1 MNAQQP
7 LINHYGGPLKTTG
20 RKRKISKKD
29 REMNALVKRI
39 AKTVTKR
46 RIHDESL
53 DGAVESEEVNRA
65 FAEAKK
71 RPF

>member
-1 MNAQQP
+1 MKP
-7 LINHYGGPLKTTG
+7 TG
-20 RKRKISKKD
+20 KKRKVSKRD

-46 RIHDESL
+46 RNGDSTVDE
-53 DGAVESEEVNRA
+53 AVEHEEVNRA